1 MAGALRRKQQPVIG
15 VMAVQGDFREHL
27 DTLDAV
33 GAVGREV
40 RLPADFDGVD
50 GLILP
55 GGESTAM
62 RKFYVRWGLVAPI
75 KALAT
80 RGAPILGTCAGAILL
95 ATKITDGDEPVLS
108 LLDME
113 VRRNAFGRQLD
124 SFETDLKMQSLKA
137 SGGPT
142 TLRAVFIRAPEIVR
156 VGPAA
161 SVVAQLEGA
170 RSLRRDRGTWWGSRF
185 IRRLPA
191 RHVCIAGSW
200 SRRRQ
205 RAAGE
210 PCHRTLTAHRASDS
224 HASLTSPH
232 S

>member
-1 MAGALRRKQQPVIG
+1 MAGASRRKRQPVIG

-33 GAVGREV
+33 GAVGREI
-40 RLPADFDGVD
+40 RLPADLDGVD

-62 RKFYVRWGLVAPI
+62 RKLYARWGLVAPV

-95 ATKITDGDEPVLS
+95 ATKIADGDEPVLS
-108 LLDME
+108 LIDME

-124 SFETDLKMQSLKA
+124 SFETELKMQSLKA

-142 TLRAVFIRAPEIVR
+142 SLRAVFIRAPEILR

-161 SVVAQLEGA
+161 SVVAQLDGGEIVAA
-170 RSLRRDRGTWWGSRF
+170 RQGNVVGISF
-185 IRRLPA
+185 HPE
-191 RHVCIAGSW
+191 IAGETRLHRW
-200 SRRRQ
+200 LVEQAATARR
-205 RAAGE
+205 G
-210 PCHRTLTAHRASDS
+210 
-224 HASLTSPH
+224 
-232 S
+232 